1 MNDNNK
7 IAIIV
12 FSAMTGFV
20 AGLAIVI
27 LAFFFIGGKTEKQ
40 QAIDSIDLPVEFN
53 VVSCNPVKAYEI
65 VIKTDEFGEQ
75 TVTAIERKTGWETI
89 KERVIIDNS
98 APPPPQ

>member
-1 MNDNNK
+1 MNDENK
-7 IAIIV
+7 ITIIV
-12 FSAMTGFV
+12 FSAMAGLV
-20 AGLAIVI
+20 AGLSIAILV
-27 LAFFFIGGKTEKQ
+27 FFFMGGKSEKQ
-40 QAIDSIDLPVEFN
+40 QAIDSINLPVEFN

-75 TVTAIERKTGWETI
+75 TVTAIERKSGWETI